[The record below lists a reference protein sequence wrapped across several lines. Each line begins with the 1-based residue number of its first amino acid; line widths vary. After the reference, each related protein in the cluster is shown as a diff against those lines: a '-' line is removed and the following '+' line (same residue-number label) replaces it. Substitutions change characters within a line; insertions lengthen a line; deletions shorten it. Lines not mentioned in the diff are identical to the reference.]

1 MKKKS
6 TKMLKTEGLFIEEN
20 NKKMQEDPAIDHL
33 RESAFWEMKSFI
45 MIHCLL

>member
-1 MKKKS
+1 
-6 TKMLKTEGLFIEEN
+6 MLKMEGLFIEEN
-20 NKKMQEDPAIDHL
+20 NKKQEEPAIDRL